1 MIPYELNNDNLY
13 LSKKNAGYAL
23 YSGQIFIIV
32 FIVSVYLKYY
42 YLSIASFFLYLST
55 MFFWSNVHTTNSF
68 EMKLIDCATAAIV
81 IYLVVFYYAETHV
94 KPKYKNVIQT
104 VCLYAVLVFLLNE
117 LVYYY
122 TVKTHNDYTRILN
135 IHRREFVNEITMISH
150 VTFVHLLPSFTFMY
164 CALASI

>member
-1 MIPYELNNDNLY
+1 MAPYELNNDNLY
-13 LSKKNAGYAL
+13 VSKKTAGYAL

-32 FIVSVYLKYY
+32 FMVSVYLKYY
-42 YLSIASFFLYLST
+42 YLSIASIFLYLST
-55 MFFWSNVHTTNSF
+55 ICFWSNVHNTNSF
-68 EMKLIDCATAAIV
+68 EMKLIDCIIASIV
-81 IYLVVFYYAETHV
+81 ICLVVFYYAETHV
-94 KPKYKNVIQT
+94 KPKYKNIIQA

-122 TVKTHNDYTRILN
+122 TVKTHNDFTSILN
-135 IHRREFVNEITMISH
+135 IHRREFMNEITMISH